1 MRAHPLVSV
10 PKVVAGL
17 LVGGVIEEVM
27 MRLFVMSLL
36 ALILSKLFGKGETD
50 IPVWVSAAAN
60 IISALLFAAGH
71 LPGSMAMTELTPI
84 LLLRCFLFNG
94 GLGLGFGWLYRRFG
108 IAYAMIA
115 HGAAHLISDLLMIV
129 FL

>member
-36 ALILSKLFGKGETD
+36 ALILSKLYCKGEMD
-50 IPVWVSAAAN
+50 IPVWVLAAAN
-60 IISALLFAAGH
+60 VISALLFAAGH
-71 LPGSMAMTELTPI
+71 LPGTMAMTELTPI
-84 LLLRCFLFNG
+84 LLLRCFFVQRG
-94 GLGLGFGWLYRRFG
+94 AGSWIWL
-108 IAYAMIA
+108 A
-115 HGAAHLISDLLMIV
+115 V
-129 FL
+129 